1 VRGRFGAGAA
11 AIASGALL
19 ASAFPDVSWHA
30 CAWFALVPLLRAIDG
45 GRVPRAFALGWLCG
59 TTFFLLVMDWIPAT
73 ITRTGESGPL
83 VALLALLALAA
94 VLGTYF
100 GLFAAGLRFWQLR
113 TGGEGLVMATLLW
126 VALEWCRS
134 TLLLAC
140 PWELLGYSQLP
151 NLRLVQIADLT
162 GIYGVG
168 ALVVAV
174 NHVLHQAS
182 LRRVSLAAMTLVV
195 ALWLVAFLYGD
206 RRLAEMNERQP
217 ERVLRVA
224 LVQPAIDP
232 NEKWDPARREAAI
245 AVQEELSR
253 QAVADGAELV
263 VWPEA
268 SAPYVFAADDF
279 YERYSHAFDADRA
292 LHDRMLGFVRDL
304 EVPLLFGSAALVSRP
319 VGRGEAWSSLN
330 RSLLLNPDG
339 RTRAQY
345 DKMIL
350 VPFGETVPLPR
361 LLFFVHKLVP
371 GIGNFLAGT
380 EPTLFPASD
389 ARFAVLICYEA
400 TFPDF
405 VRQVVDRGADF
416 LVNQT
421 NDAWFGPSRAPYQ
434 HLAMAAVRAI
444 ENRLPLVRVA
454 NTGISAVVGPDGRLQ
469 STIPLGERAVK
480 VADVGLARRP
490 PSFYTRHG
498 DVFAHGAVLAAAL
511 MVLYAGWIIPGP
523 QPRKDSHAL
532 GR

>member
-1 VRGRFGAGAA
+1 MRGPPIGAAAA

-19 ASAFPDVSWHA
+19 AAAFPDVSWHA

-100 GLFAAGLRFWQLR
+100 GLFAAGLRFWSLR
-113 TGGEGLVMATLLW
+113 TGSEGLVMATVLW

-134 TLLLAC
+134 TLL
-140 PWELLGYSQLP
+140 
-151 NLRLVQIADLT
+151 LRLVQIADLT

-206 RRLAEMNERQP
+206 RRLAELNERQP

-232 NEKWDPARREAAI
+232 NEKWDPALREAAI

-279 YERYSHAFDADRA
+279 YERYSQAFDADRA
-292 LHDRMLGFVRDL
+292 LHDRMLAFVRDL

-330 RSLLLNPDG
+330 RSLLLTPDG

-380 EPTLFPASD
+380 EPTLFPAGD

-421 NDAWFGPSRAPYQ
+421 NDAWFGASRAPYQ

-454 NTGISAVVGPDGRLQ
+454 NTGISAVVGPDGRFQ

-511 MVLYAGWIIPGP
+511 MLLYAGWIIPGP